1 MLDRRRTAD
10 TDRVIYYTQVDSP
23 IGPLLLTADGTALTG
38 LHMSPLRPGP
48 ATGDVARDWGLTGA
62 TGTWVAQADAAPL
75 REAAAQL
82 AAYFTGRLTAFDVPL
97 ALHGTEFQRR
107 VWTALQAI
115 PYGTTISY
123 GDLARWVG
131 NPQGSR
137 AVGLANG
144 RNPIAIIVPC
154 HRVIGTN
161 GKLTGYGGGLPRKAA
176 LLDFEFAVRLNGPA
190 AFPPHGDFAEDA
202 QRDPT
207 SLPTSAHALVAA
219 R

>member
-1 MLDRRRTAD
+1 VT
-10 TDRVIYYTQVDSP
+10 YYTQVDSP
-23 IGPLLLTADGTALTG
+23 IGPLLLTSDGAALTG

-48 ATGDVARDWGLTGA
+48 ATGDVARDWELTGA
-62 TGTWVAQADAAPL
+62 TGTWVAHADALPL

-82 AAYFTGRLTAFDVPL
+82 AAYFAGRLTAFDVPL

-107 VWTALQAI
+107 VWHALLAI

-144 RNPIAIIVPC
+144 RNPVAIIVPC
-154 HRVIGTN
+154 HRVIGAN
-161 GKLTGYGGGLPRKAA
+161 GKLTGYGGGLPR
-176 LLDFEFAVRLNGPA
+176 
-190 AFPPHGDFAEDA
+190 
-202 QRDPT
+202 
-207 SLPTSAHALVAA
+207 
-219 R
+219 

>member
-1 MLDRRRTAD
+1 VT
-10 TDRVIYYTQVDSP
+10 YYTEVGSP
-23 IGPLLLTADGTALTG
+23 IGPLLLASDGAALTG
-38 LHMSPLRPGP
+38 LHMSPLPPRP
-48 ATGDVARDWGLTGA
+48 ATGDVARDWEIPDAAGM
-62 TGTWVAQADAAPL
+62 WVPNADAAPL

-82 AAYFTGRLTAFDVPL
+82 AAYFAGRLTAFDLPL

-107 VWTALQAI
+107 VWTTLLDI

-144 RNPIAIIVPC
+144 RNPVAVIVPC

-176 LLDFEFAVRLNGPA
+176 LLDVEFAVRLHGPA
-190 AFPPHGDFAEDA
+190 VFPPLVDLA
-202 QRDPT
+202 P
-207 SLPTSAHALVAA
+207 LPASESALVAA

>member
-1 MLDRRRTAD
+1 MLDRTRTAD
-10 TDRVIYYTQVDSP
+10 ADRVIYYTAVGSP
-23 IGPLLLTADGTALTG
+23 IGPLLLTSDGAALTG
-38 LHMSPLRPGP
+38 LHMSPLRPAP
-48 ATGDVARDWGLTGA
+48 ATGDVAHDWGLTDA
-62 TGTWVAQADAAPL
+62 TGTWIAHADMAPL
-75 REAAAQL
+75 GEAAAQL
-82 AAYFTGRLTAFDVPL
+82 AAYFAGRLTAFDLPL

-144 RNPIAIIVPC
+144 RNPVAIIVPC
-154 HRVIGTN
+154 HRVIGAN

-190 AFPPHGDFAEDA
+190 AFPRLADLA
-202 QRDPT
+202 
-207 SLPTSAHALVAA
+207 SLVPAKPALAAA